1 MEVKELGSTTVPS
14 ELIPGVPDAIAVDAE
29 AVHDTSITLLDTYQA
44 IKVIDTPTWSGS
56 AAQEFWD
63 VFTPEAERWH
73 EARIATLHVQRA
85 LHDYADAVRTAQR
98 QAEEAIAQ
106 WALADV
112 KEAEAAAVW
121 EAAQPDDPNV
131 TVSATPPPP
140 DPASVAAPYREQA
153 RATLQQAREQL
164 AQMADSTTEAIA
176 AESGS
181 GEDAPSWL
189 VKAAVAASQHLAEH
203 GEVSVARTEGQYLSG
218 SVAEGEFGEQQPST
232 AEDDAPSITATL
244 AEWDVGV
251 EANLFET
258 SADGSVQIGDV
269 TLEGS
274 VEASVGAE
282 AGAGLTLSSDGVEA
296 NAHAG
301 VEVRVDAEGS
311 VTVGGVEASASAS
324 ASAGAE
330 AEASLSLGP
339 DGLEVEGGAFAGAAV
354 EGAAQVE
361 AAGVTVGTNGEL
373 RAGVG
378 AEGSVEFSFDDGRF
392 VVGGEVAA
400 VLGVGG
406 EWGWEITVD
415 VDDLNDAIVGYVNDG
430 GIVGQLQEIFDGP
443 FR

>member
-1 MEVKELGSTTVPS
+1 MEVKELGSTTVAS

-29 AVHDTSITLLDTYQA
+29 ATHDTSITLLDTYEA
-44 IKVIDTPTWSGS
+44 IKVIDTPSWSGGG
-56 AAQEFWD
+56 AEAFWE

-73 EARIATLHVQRA
+73 EARLATLHVKRA

-98 QAEEAIAQ
+98 HAEEAIAQ

-112 KEAEAAAVW
+112 TEAEAAAVS
-121 EAAQPDDPNV
+121 EAAQPSDPNV
-131 TVSATPPPP
+131 TVTATPPPP
-140 DPASVAAPYREQA
+140 DPASVAAPYREEAQA
-153 RATLQQAREQL
+153 ILQHAREQL
-164 AQMADSTTEAIA
+164 AQAAQTTAETIA
-176 AESGS
+176 AESGT
-181 GEDAPSWL
+181 GDDAPAWL
-189 VKAAVAASQHLAEH
+189 VTAAVAASQHLAEH
-203 GEVSVARTEGQYLSG
+203 GEASVSRTEGQFLDG
-218 SVAEGEFGEQQPST
+218 SVAEGEFGEQQPVNP
-232 AEDDAPSITATL
+232 DDAPSVTATL
-244 AEWDVGV
+244 AEWDVSV

-258 SADGSVQIGDV
+258 SADGSVQLGDV

-282 AGAGLTLSSDGVEA
+282 AGAGLTVSSDGVEA

-339 DGLEVEGGAFAGAAV
+339 DGLQVEGGAFAGAAL

-361 AAGVTVGTNGEL
+361 AAGVTVGANGEL

-378 AEGSVEFSFDDGRF
+378 AEGSVELSFDDGRF

-415 VDDLNDAIVGYVNDG
+415 VDELNESILEYVNDG
-430 GIVGQLQEIFDGP
+430 GIVGRIEEILDGP